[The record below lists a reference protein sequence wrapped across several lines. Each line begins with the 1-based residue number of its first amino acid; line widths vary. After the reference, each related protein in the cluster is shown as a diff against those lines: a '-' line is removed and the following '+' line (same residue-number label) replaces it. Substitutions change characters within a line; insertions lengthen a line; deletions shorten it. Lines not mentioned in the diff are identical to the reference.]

1 MGSYFVG
8 SVPHEARAVI
18 ADALKQ
24 YSGDGAA
31 KPEIY
36 VGCSGNYAIDKIAA
50 ARGFTVHSNDVS
62 LYSSLIG
69 FIATGHELW
78 KPKLTH
84 PIIGPAVA
92 AYGDTARE
100 SLAKV
105 MFAMACGDYVDQKND
120 YERMMFERYMQKARD
135 FMDATLEKFEKTDM
149 FGFSVADYF
158 YGDFRES
165 MERAKDGDIVITY
178 PPTYKSGYEK
188 LYAFV
193 DQAFEYPHAEYGLFE
208 PDKAADCFADFLDR
222 KQAMIFTDQRHPSLE
237 GRLSGAIEL
246 GGGKREV
253 YMYSSLKKRGRPVFI
268 GDLGGAE
275 DAPRTALLPFAYAP
289 RREDIPTIRVVPSN
303 DVLHYKRLFMSA
315 RVNYSKGEDLC
326 LEFGLNGKAFGWASF
341 STMLGTRQKG
351 TIFEVSDFVM
361 NSGIKHLSKLLIR
374 LLLSVDAQ
382 RRITR
387 RFFTDYRG
395 IQTSVYT
402 AKPVSMKYRGVF
414 DLLERDEK
422 AHKLTYVGWFN
433 GRKAEDIYRE
443 WWQKEYGS

>member
-1 MGSYFVG
+1 MKILVCNAGSTSLKFKVYAFPEETVLARGRVERVGAEAGSLYFFESADGRRVTDDK
-8 SVPHEARAVI
+8 ARA
-18 ADALKQ
+18 
-24 YSGDGAA
+24 
-31 KPEIY
+31 
-36 VGCSGNYAIDKIAA
+36 
-50 ARGFTVHSNDVS
+50 RT
-62 LYSSLIG
+62 
-69 FIATGHELW
+69 
-78 KPKLTH
+78 
-84 PIIGPAVA
+84 
-92 AYGDTARE
+92 
-100 SLAKV
+100 
-105 MFAMACGDYVDQKND
+105 
-120 YERMMFERYMQKARD
+120 YEEGIER
-135 FMDATLEKFEKTDM
+135 
-149 FGFSVADYF
+149 
-158 YGDFRES
+158 
-165 MERAKDGDIVITY
+165 
-178 PPTYKSGYEK
+178 
-188 LYAFV
+188 
-193 DQAFEYPHAEYGLFE
+193 
-208 PDKAADCFADFLDR
+208 FLR
-222 KQAMIFTDQRHPSLE
+222 
-237 GRLSGAIEL
+237 
-246 GGGKREV
+246 
-253 YMYSSLKKRGRPVFI
+253 
-268 GDLGGAE
+268 DLGGAE
-275 DAPRTALLPFAYAP
+275 DAPRTALLPFAYEP
-289 RREDIPTIRVVPSN
+289 SREDIPTIRVVPSN

-374 LLLSVDAQ
+374 MLLSVDAQ